1 MNYHAIVAK
10 YSLKFFNINM
20 FQIMKDKDG
29 VQAQLEQYKLE
40 RRLKFEAKKTAEEEL
55 RRKWEEAELTAAREE
70 SEKREIWRSNT
81 ARLQFRLSDGSSE
94 TQHFS
99 SDTSLAELY
108 EFVRIGLRRQLHSSF
123 SLSVVNPRID
133 LDSENMKTS
142 LRELGLTSATVL
154 VLPTT
159 SSTSGE
165 DGGLWSLIYM
175 MMIPLKVMWS
185 MFHSIYRAI
194 NSYQDTSH
202 DPVTVAVEER
212 KRRIY
217 IGPERRRKPGFME
230 KLAFFICLII
240 LLLMTLL
247 VIDFFGITKRQWVY

>member
-1 MNYHAIVAK
+1 
-10 YSLKFFNINM
+10 M

-70 SEKREIWRSNT
+70 SEKREIWRNNT

-99 SDTSLAELY
+99 SDTSLGELY
-108 EFVRIGLRRQLHSSF
+108 EFVRIGLKRQLHSSF

-133 LDSENMKTS
+133 LDSENMNTS
-142 LRELGLTSATVL
+142 LREMGLTSATVL
-154 VLPTT
+154 VLPTP

-175 MMIPLKVMWS
+175 MMIPLQVTWS

-194 NSYQDTSH
+194 KDNLNSYQDASH
-202 DPVTVAVEER
+202 DPVTDAVEER

-217 IGPERRRKPGFME
+217 IGPERRRMPGFME
-230 KLAFFICLII
+230 KFAFFICLII
-240 LLLMTLL
+240 LLFMTLL
-247 VIDFFGITKRQWVY
+247 VIHFFGITGSQWVY